1 MIQWLYQK
9 IFIAIVPSQ
18 DGFDV
23 TIAIYKRKKRLDKI
37 IKIFSGETSFKDMV
51 KFIQK
56 QIEITPLYYIAML
69 NPDVNQGAIE
79 GCSIHEVAKDDDM
92 SGAKTLCRNQKWVI
106 YTSLRELDLLQKKYS
121 PIGLDCLF
129 SPFSVIEH
137 FFADKISSSLSLYA
151 LAQKNS
157 FSIAF
162 FENGKL
168 EYAHHYPL
176 HMAEI
181 ENIAEKT
188 SPLGFTVGVDEEKGI
203 HLDEIESLDDLD
215 IIDDLDDLN
224 DIEDLDSLEEIAEFR
239 EDMPTLEEEK
249 ITQFQGVEFKAEMDR
264 FNDDFSRFELI
275 QKTLSRFY
283 AGEHCHNRFVET
295 IYIADAYG
303 SGSELKRYLEEELF
317 LNVMIRR
324 IDLGEEVISLSL
336 EEGL

>member
-1 MIQWLYQK
+1 MIQWLYPK
-9 IFIAIVPSQ
+9 IFVAIIPNQ
-18 DGFDV
+18 ENFDV
-23 TIAIYKRKKRLDKI
+23 MVARYKRKKRLDKI
-37 IKIFSGETSFKDMV
+37 IKSFSGETAYKDMV

-56 QIEITPLYYIAML
+56 QVEITPLYYISIL
-69 NPDVNQGAIE
+69 NPDINQGALE
-79 GCSIHEVAKDDDM
+79 GCSIHEVTKDDEM
-92 SGAKTLCRNQKWVI
+92 SGAKTVCRNQKWVV
-106 YTSLRELDLLQKKYS
+106 YTSLRELELLQKKYS
-121 PIGLDCLF
+121 EIGVDCLF
-129 SPFSVIEH
+129 SPFSIIEH
-137 FFADKISSSLSLYA
+137 FFADKTSSPLAVYA

-176 HMAEI
+176 HIADM
-181 ENIAEKT
+181 ENIAGKT
-188 SPLGFTVGVDEEKGI
+188 STLGFTVGVEEEKGI

-249 ITQFQGVEFKAEMDR
+249 ATQFQGVEFKDEMDR

-324 IDLGEEVISLSL
+324 IDLGEEVIALAL